1 MSLTFEPL
9 NLSVRPSSVAP
20 VDHTQSPLETLAHSE
35 LILEQ
40 EPDNAAALYMRA
52 RSLDVLADREKSNGR
67 LEQAIFAYRA
77 ILDLESSV
85 DDHLYRVAALR
96 CIDRMRFRGKHLGL
110 FTKRQRNGM
119 KLTCS
124 FDSIVM

>member
-1 MSLTFEPL
+1 LTFEPL
-9 NLSVRPSSVAP
+9 NLCPSCVAP
-20 VDHTQSPLETLAHSE
+20 VDYTQSPLETLAQSE

-40 EPDNAAALYMRA
+40 EPDNAAALYARA

-77 ILDLESSV
+77 ILDLERNV

-96 CIDRMRFRGKHLGL
+96 CIDRMRFRGEYHP
-110 FTKRQRNGM
+110 
-119 KLTCS
+119 S
-124 FDSIVM
+124 FDNRHRMC